1 MCLAQHSRKLKR
13 AGHLKYAAMK
23 FSVRQWFLG
32 FFLLFLMAGG
42 AGAQEPLT
50 ELVRRVKPSVVAV
63 VTFDAKGAQL
73 SQGSGFFIA
82 TDRIV
87 TNRHVLEGAYR
98 AEIHLT
104 DNKEGFP
111 VKGLLSVDGA
121 GDIVLLQASVP
132 VQWAV
137 PLPVVPD
144 LPQEGESVI
153 VIGNP
158 LGLAGSVSNGIV
170 SAVRDVA
177 GFGRIL
183 QISAPISQGSS
194 GSPVINLQGQVI
206 GVVTLQL
213 NEGQSLNFAVPSAR
227 VLKLPVD
234 ALITLREFT
243 ETAAKNQQAAADRL
257 YLQGLAFL
265 SRDDCEHA
273 LPYFTHA
280 TEADATYVAAWTQS
294 GFCYAALGRH
304 AEAAA
309 ASRKAIALQPDAPA
323 AYLNLGAAL
332 MRLEQFKEAA
342 EIYQQASKLDPSN
355 PDPLFALGLAYGR
368 LGRFDN
374 EAQAYQQTIKI
385 KPEYVAAHERLGL
398 AYLKLNR
405 PQEAINAFKKV
416 ILLKPADAPAFDNL
430 GTAYCKAKLYQ
441 ESSGAYQQAI
451 RLNPSF
457 TKAYYNLG
465 VCQYAAGD
473 TAAALEQ
480 YNILKSLDPDRAA
493 RLYNVI
499 TP

>member
-13 AGHLKYAAMK
+13 AGHLKYATMK
-23 FSVRQWFLG
+23 FSVRQWSLG

-294 GFCYAALGRH
+294 GFCYARW
-304 AEAAA
+304 AATP
-309 ASRKAIALQPDAPA
+309 KPP
-323 AYLNLGAAL
+323 
-332 MRLEQFKEAA
+332 
-342 EIYQQASKLDPSN
+342 
-355 PDPLFALGLAYGR
+355 PLR
-368 LGRFDN
+368 
-374 EAQAYQQTIKI
+374 
-385 KPEYVAAHERLGL
+385 
-398 AYLKLNR
+398 
-405 PQEAINAFKKV
+405 
-416 ILLKPADAPAFDNL
+416 
-430 GTAYCKAKLYQ
+430 AKL
-441 ESSGAYQQAI
+441 SRCSPMRR
-451 RLNPSF
+451 RL
-457 TKAYYNLG
+457 
-465 VCQYAAGD
+465 
-473 TAAALEQ
+473 
-480 YNILKSLDPDRAA
+480 ILIWAQP
-493 RLYNVI
+493 
-499 TP
+499 